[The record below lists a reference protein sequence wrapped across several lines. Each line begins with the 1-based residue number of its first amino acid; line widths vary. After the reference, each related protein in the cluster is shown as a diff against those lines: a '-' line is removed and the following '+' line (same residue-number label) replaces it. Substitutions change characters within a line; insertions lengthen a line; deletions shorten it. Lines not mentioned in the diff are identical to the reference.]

1 MNAYNREELKAANP
15 RTYCLQKIV
24 EVAEYN
30 MGRVKFVWQKI
41 WNIMQEH
48 FSRAGCHPN
57 LSVCILAVDSLK
69 QLALKFLKVKLNSFI
84 RQCD

>member
-1 MNAYNREELKAANP
+1 MFREELKEATP

-30 MGRVKFVWQKI
+30 MNRVKFVWQKI

-48 FSRAGCHPN
+48 FSKVGCHHV
-57 LSVCILAVDSLK
+57 LSISMFAVDSLK
-69 QLALKFLKVKLNSFI
+69 QLALKFLKVFLI
-84 RQCD
+84 RS